1 MSLPRPV
8 WPALGLAAV
17 GGSALV
23 FWELRADHPFIDV
36 RLLASNLALTRT
48 YLRFALITLC
58 IYTVLY
64 GITQWLEAGRGLSAE
79 GAGLLLLP
87 MTGLSAFVLG
97 PISRRNLVRGPLIVA
112 AGSALAASAG
122 VLFLT
127 AHSPI
132 ALIIAI
138 TVIFGITLGTGA
150 SGNQTALYLQASAS
164 QVGTASGLFRT
175 FGYVGSI
182 ASSAII
188 SMVFH
193 ANVSDHGLHTIAI
206 VMIVAS
212 ALALIITLADRQ
224 LRTPARDSDGDSA
237 VTTSQPAGPDSRAAV
252 PAQEST

>member
-1 MSLPRPV
+1 
-8 WPALGLAAV
+8 
-17 GGSALV
+17 
-23 FWELRADHPFIDV
+23 
-36 RLLASNLALTRT
+36 
-48 YLRFALITLC
+48 
-58 IYTVLY
+58 
-64 GITQWLEAGRGLSAE
+64 
-79 GAGLLLLP
+79 
-87 MTGLSAFVLG
+87 
-97 PISRRNLVRGPLIVA
+97 
-112 AGSALAASAG
+112 

-188 SMVFH
+188 SIVFH
-193 ANVSDHGLHTIAI
+193 ASVTDHGLHTIAI
-206 VMIVAS
+206 VMIAAS

-224 LRTPARDSDGDSA
+224 LRTPARDPA
-237 VTTSQPAGPDSRAAV
+237 VTASQPPGPDSRAAV